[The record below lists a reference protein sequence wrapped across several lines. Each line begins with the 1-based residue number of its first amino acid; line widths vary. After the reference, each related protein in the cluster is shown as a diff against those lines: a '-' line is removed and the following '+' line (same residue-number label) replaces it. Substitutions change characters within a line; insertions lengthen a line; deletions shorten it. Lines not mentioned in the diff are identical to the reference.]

1 MENRETEVQ
10 ARQIEIDIR
19 EKENEQLRIKNNQL
33 IEQLVIDKIPP
44 FFIFRLTFQTNRN
57 DEIEEM
63 KNKNE
68 ILQNEI
74 KEINLNLQKT
84 REEIG
89 NYAKQSVINTFRR
102 FD

>member
-1 MENRETEVQ
+1 
-10 ARQIEIDIR
+10 
-19 EKENEQLRIKNNQL
+19 
-33 IEQLVIDKIPP
+33 
-44 FFIFRLTFQTNRN
+44 
-57 DEIEEM
+57 M

>member
-1 MENRETEVQ
+1 
-10 ARQIEIDIR
+10 
-19 EKENEQLRIKNNQL
+19 
-33 IEQLVIDKIPP
+33 
-44 FFIFRLTFQTNRN
+44 
-57 DEIEEM
+57 M

-102 FD
+102 FDWKGFCILDRIWHSIWTANDWNQWKREDF